1 MELSSF
7 IRVGQYKSPL
17 RVVAGI
23 LLRSRE
29 TQAERARQKS
39 EEIERLRR
47 FIQQQQRDLDKA
59 DEELAEMKRRI
70 AQLEIENDGLRR
82 QPPVLPHDPV
92 LPNHEFG
99 PKMISVCVNLAMKVG
114 LRASITCLEIVM
126 DWLGTSV
133 RLPTWT
139 TVRTWLMRLGV
150 AALEAPV
157 EEAEDWIWMADHSN
171 QIGQEKALAVIGIR
185 ASKLPAPGVAI
196 NHQDVRLL
204 MLEPGVDWKTEDM
217 AAAYERLAD
226 KIGNPLAVLTDGACE
241 LRDGAEIL
249 QKRRETTL
257 LLRDFKHFAA
267 NVLKSVVGD
276 DKRFIEFTSQT
287 GRMRSAIQQTE
298 LGHLTPVSPKPKARF
313 MNLSATLNWAGMV
326 LWHLSHPKSIARQ
339 TIPTSRMNNKL
350 GWLRKYRAD
359 ILRWSQCQKVVS
371 TAVTFVNEQGVFRGA
386 ADQLVRLL
394 ASLPMCEASQ
404 TVASRLLEFIREHE
418 AKLTEGQR
426 LPMSTEILE
435 SCFGLFKQLE
445 RQHSK
450 GGFTS
455 LLAAF
460 GALLKPATPE
470 SIRAD
475 FARVNVKQMR
485 TWISENLDT
494 TLASKRQTAY
504 AEFKKAA

>member
-1 MELSSF
+1 
-7 IRVGQYKSPL
+7 L

-47 FIQQQQRDLDKA
+47 FIQQQERDLDNA
-59 DEELAEMKRRI
+59 NDERAEMKRRI

-92 LPNHEFG
+92 LTNHEFG

-114 LRASITCLEIVM
+114 LRASIMCLEIVM
-126 DWLGTSV
+126 DWLATAV

-157 EEAEDWIWMADHSN
+157 EEADDWIWMADHSN

-204 MLEPGVDWKTEDM
+204 LLEPGVDWKTEDM

-276 DKRFIEFTSQT
+276 DKRFIEFTSQA
-287 GRMRSAIQQTE
+287 GRTRSAIQQTE
-298 LGHLTPVSPKPKARF
+298 LGHLTPVSPRPKSRF

-326 LWHLSHPKSIARQ
+326 LWHLSHPESVARQ

-359 ILRWSQCQKVVS
+359 ILRWSQCQNVVS
-371 TAVTFVNEQGVFRGA
+371 TALTFVNEHGLFRGA
-386 ADQLVRLL
+386 ADQLGRLL
-394 ASLPMCEASQ
+394 GSLPMCDTSQ

-418 AKLTEGQR
+418 AKLKEGQR
-426 LPMSTEILE
+426 LPMNTEILE

-485 TWISENLDT
+485 TWVSENLGT

-504 AEFKKAA
+504 AEFKKAT

>member
-29 TQAERARQKS
+29 TQAERAGQKS

-59 DEELAEMKRRI
+59 KEELAEMKRRI

-99 PKMISVCVNLAMKVG
+99 PKMISVCVNLAMNVG

-126 DWLGTSV
+126 DWLGASV

-139 TVRTWLMRLGV
+139 TVRTWLMRSGV

-157 EEAEDWIWMADHSN
+157 EEADDWLWMADHSN

-185 ASKLPAPGVAI
+185 ASNLPAPGVAI
-196 NHQDVRLL
+196 SHKDVRLL
-204 MLEPGVDWKTEDM
+204 LLEPGVDWKTEDM

-249 QKRRETTL
+249 QKRRETTI

-276 DKRFIEFTSQT
+276 DKRFIEFTSQAGST
-287 GRMRSAIQQTE
+287 RSAIQQTE
-298 LGHLTPVSPKPKARF
+298 LGHLTPVSPKPKSRF
-313 MNLSATLNWAGMV
+313 MNLSGTLNWAGMV

-350 GWLRKYRAD
+350 GWLRKYRDD
-359 ILRWSQCQKVVS
+359 IFRWSRCQKVVS
-371 TAVTFVNEQGVFRGA
+371 TAVTFANEQGVFRGA
-386 ADQLVRLL
+386 ADQLAGLL

-475 FARVNVKQMR
+475 FARVSVKQMK
-485 TWISENLDT
+485 TWVSRNLGT